1 MVMTLCSDVVIP
13 AHRGAEVTPSGDSRS
28 SSYPITRERC
38 VVACP
43 LYLFSVTTTL
53 FLSIPEELAGGGQK
67 GRKVIHL
74 SCFFLPVTLEQFCLA
89 VRNCPDREDQALLMK
104 VGYQT
109 KY

>member
-1 MVMTLCSDVVIP
+1 MVMTLCSNVVIP
-13 AHRGAEVTPSGDSRS
+13 AHGGAEVTLSGDRRS

-43 LYLFSVTTTL
+43 LYLLSVTTTL
-53 FLSIPEELAGGGQK
+53 FLSIPEEPGG
-67 GRKVIHL
+67 RREVIHL

-89 VRNCPDREDQALLMK
+89 VRSCPDQEDQALFMK